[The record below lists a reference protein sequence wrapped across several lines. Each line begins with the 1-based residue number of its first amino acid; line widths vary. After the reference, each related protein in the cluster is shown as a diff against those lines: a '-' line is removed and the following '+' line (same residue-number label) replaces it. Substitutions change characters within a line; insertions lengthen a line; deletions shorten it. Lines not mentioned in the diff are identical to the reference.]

1 MGSRWGRWGQ
11 VGSGGAGGARWV
23 RWVGQVG
30 SGGVRWVEWAGRDC
44 QVVSWSS
51 WADAAQ
57 QVKGM
62 HNFLPQPKTV
72 VY

>member
-1 MGSRWGRWGQ
+1 M
-11 VGSGGAGGARWV
+11 RWV
-23 RWVGQVG
+23 GEVGQVG